1 MAERKSCFSL
11 VYMYLNLICL
21 LWPVL
26 SPLWCFT
33 VLGFSSLSLFL
44 PFSLCLS
51 VCLLLWGADISFFV
65 CLGWWKSRYVLTSI
79 CEAILDGNFIVGVYV
94 CVCVCVRAC

>member
-44 PFSLCLS
+44 PFSVCLS
-51 VCLLLWGADISFFV
+51 VCLSFA
-65 CLGWWKSRYVLTSI
+65 LGSRY
-79 CEAILDGNFIVGVYV
+79 ILFCLFGLVEKQV
-94 CVCVCVRAC
+94 CIDEHL